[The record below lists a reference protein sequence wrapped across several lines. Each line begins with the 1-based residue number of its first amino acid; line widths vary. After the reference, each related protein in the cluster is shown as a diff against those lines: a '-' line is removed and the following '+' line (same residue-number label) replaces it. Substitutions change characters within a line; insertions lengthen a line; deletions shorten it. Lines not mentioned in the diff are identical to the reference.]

1 MTEIKQSILSFKDSR
16 DLTKAVSALEKN
28 SLIKNLSEF
37 TGRPIEEMLA
47 KVPKPIKKQIERSVE
62 QLTYKCLDLAIKSL
76 ENELETK
83 RNRFDS
89 LYTGI
94 VGGLGGIFGMASL
107 PIELP
112 ITTILLLRSIAVIA
126 RNQGENLSELESR
139 LACIEVFA
147 LSKSIK
153 NDSSSISYYS
163 SRAMLAKL
171 SNDAIRIMSERG
183 IAEISTATMGNMTAQ
198 TVTKYSALISEKMLA
213 NAIPVVGAIG
223 GATVNIIFLN
233 YFKKLAEG
241 HFTIRKLERIYGKEE
256 VRLQFDLKLKELKN
270 YNP

>member
-1 MTEIKQSILSFKDSR
+1 MTEIKQNILSFKDSR
-16 DLTKAVSALEKN
+16 DLTKAVCALEKN

-62 QLTYKCLDLAIKSL
+62 QLTFKCLDLAIKSL
-76 ENELETK
+76 ENELETN

-198 TVTKYSALISEKMLA
+198 TVTKYSALVSEKMLA

-270 YNP
+270 FNP